1 MCDIPAVQPAI
12 RYNLQFSRSQNFRDA
27 EPPRTSEMANRRDA
41 EASKLAVSLMEEYAV
56 GITNL
61 VIAIWRPLLF
71 PVLNR
76 LPNSL
81 GNQASQFHIFHS
93 HDNFKSSR
101 LDWSRSYCGRLQWP
115 CNFLGP
121 VAQRLLV
128 REPHKKTSQRGL
140 TQMEERLKLLHLPHL
155 ALQENELQ
163 KCSKPLCE
171 KNF

>member
-128 REPHKKTSQRGL
+128 REPHTDGRKAEVASLASLGSPGEWTSK
-140 TQMEERLKLLHLPHL
+140 MFE
-155 ALQENELQ
+155 AFVW
-163 KCSKPLCE
+163 E
-171 KNF
+171 KFLIETFY